1 VWVDA
6 NGYTTITRIN
16 TGPGAAAVQPLMIA
30 CSTADY
36 SEYWEGTTTPN
47 GAPAPAGGAYQPGKL
62 RALLYFGTAAATV
75 ATLAIPAPSL
85 SIFLAD
91 GETVDAANVAVAALI
106 AQCLID
112 LTDNVGNAVT
122 SYLAG
127 HLVPAP

>member
-6 NGYTTITRIN
+6 NGYTVITRVN

-36 SEYWEGTTTPN
+36 AEYWEGTTSPN
-47 GAPAPAGGAYQPGKL
+47 GAPAPAGGQYQPARL
-62 RALLYFGTAAATV
+62 RALLYFATAATTV
-75 ATLAIPAPSL
+75 ATLAIPAPAL
-85 SIFLAD
+85 SCFLAD
-91 GETVDAANVAVAALI
+91 QETVDPANPAIAALI

-112 LTDNVGNAVT
+112 LTDAAGNAVT